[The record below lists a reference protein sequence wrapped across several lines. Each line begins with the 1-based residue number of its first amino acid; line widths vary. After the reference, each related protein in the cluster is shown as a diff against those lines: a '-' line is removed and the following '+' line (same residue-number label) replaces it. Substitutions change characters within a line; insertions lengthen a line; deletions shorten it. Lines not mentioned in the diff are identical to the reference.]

1 MTLLLMGWSLEEG
14 LYVST
19 LRIYRGTYSRIFSKY
34 SYCVTML
41 QLCTCTLQDF
51 NYQFVALQ
59 VPVEEFSH
67 LLRGL
72 SSGCP
77 PHGGI
82 ALGTTTIITTIAGIL
97 SPVVACVLCD
107 YRSLVTNIGI
117 FPCIAAAVNFFVCR
131 F

>member
-1 MTLLLMGWSLEEG
+1 
-14 LYVST
+14 
-19 LRIYRGTYSRIFSKY
+19 
-34 SYCVTML
+34 ML

-82 ALGTTTIITTIAGIL
+82 ALGATTIITTIAEIL

-117 FPCIAAAVNFFVCR
+117 FSLHCCSCKLFFVCR